1 LKAAYI
7 NSYGSKVKIGERD
20 MPDLP
25 PGHVLIKMK
34 AASVNPIDWKIAKG
48 DLKALLKLPFPIMLG
63 SDGAGIIE

>member
-1 LKAAYI
+1 
-7 NSYGSKVKIGERD
+7 